1 MGNCPMTNPKI
12 EKIEEV
18 LNKVLA
24 VLFPEPENE
33 ESRIASARVTSSR
46 LKAFDRT
53 KLNAQFELPEH
64 MCPNPTSN
72 SSQQAKTSL
81 DQGSHNR

>member
-1 MGNCPMTNPKI
+1 MTNPKI

-24 VLFPEPENE
+24 VLFPQPEDE
-33 ESRIASARVTSSR
+33 ESRIDSARITSSR

-53 KLNAQFELPEH
+53 KLNAKFELPEH
-64 MCPNPTSN
+64 MCPNPKQHKAN
-72 SSQQAKTSL
+72 SSL
-81 DQGSHNR
+81 DQGSQQR